1 MTPPDLL
8 IVPIDV
14 GCAAM
19 AVAGTVEVGQGL
31 HQPPGAVP
39 VHGAQGDQ
47 AVAPGDQHTVP
58 SRYGAGV
65 ARIMENTYRIT
76 LSYENR
82 WRAK

>member
-1 MTPPDLL
+1 
-8 IVPIDV
+8 
-14 GCAAM
+14 M

-39 VHGAQGDQ
+39 GHGAQGDQ

>member
-39 VHGAQGDQ
+39 GHGAQGDQ
-47 AVAPGDQHTVP
+47 AVAPGDQNTVP

-65 ARIMENTYRIT
+65 ARIMDYTYYI
-76 LSYENR
+76 SYNF
-82 WRAK
+82 KLQK